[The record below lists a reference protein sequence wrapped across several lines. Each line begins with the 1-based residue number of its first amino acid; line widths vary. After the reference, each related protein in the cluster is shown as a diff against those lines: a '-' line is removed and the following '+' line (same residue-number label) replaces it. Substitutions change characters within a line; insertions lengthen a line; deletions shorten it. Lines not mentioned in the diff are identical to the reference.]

1 MFGSTVSNRPVMIS
15 QAISPQKQMIE
26 FNDVPLKQIY
36 HLSIFM
42 LPNVQFDPDYT
53 ALIFYQIQS
62 NFKNVDNLSLTTNN
76 EFKLLGSLDAQKQSA
91 IFKLNPG
98 KLIIERASLQEG
110 DIDMDMDM
118 DMVGDNNGSNIY
130 NNHNKESVNIIIGI
144 SIEKNEI
151 AMGQLDI
158 LRTHR
163 DAKALIKPDVNVK
176 PVNISQNQIIEVS
189 NKIIGNAYNFLSSFS
204 DMNGKVEL
212 RKFNDWWDKF
222 KIKMQRDP
230 DYLKN
235 LE

>member
-62 NFKNVDNLSLTTNN
+62 NLKNVDNLSLTTNN
-76 EFKLLGSLDAQKQSA
+76 EFKLLGCLDAQKQSA

-98 KLIIERASLQEG
+98 KSIIERASLQEG

-158 LRTHR
+158 LRTNR

-176 PVNISQNQIIEVS
+176 PVNISQNQIFEVS

-230 DYLKN
+230 DYLKK